1 MLFSLQKSY
10 DYCIIWT
17 MQRDFINNLI
27 EWKESKRR
35 KPLLLTGVRQCGK
48 TYLLKEFGS
57 KYFDDFC
64 YINFESAGKYSAI
77 FEYDFDVKR
86 ILREIELAENVK
98 ITAGKTL
105 LIFDEIQECPKAIS
119 SLKYFCENLPEL
131 HLVCAGSLL
140 GVALKKENISFPVGK
155 VNRMQLYPM
164 SFKEYLQAVGEE
176 KYIEL
181 FMNWDINREIPEL
194 YTVPLERHLKNYYI
208 VGGMPEAV
216 KEFAE
221 SGDYE
226 EVAKIQDEILSDYAD
241 DFSKHAPVSE
251 IEKIRMIWDS
261 IPNQLAKENNKFVF
275 SHVKEGKRAHELEA
289 ALQWLK
295 NAGLVHLV
303 ELVSNAEVPLSSNA
317 DATYF
322 KVYMA
327 DSGLLCRRLGLSY
340 KNILEE
346 NTALSTFKGA
356 ITENYVLQELIV
368 QNKIPYFWRS
378 GNTAE
383 LDFLYE
389 NDGEIFPVE
398 VKAAT
403 NTQAKSFKQFSKK
416 YQNKKGFKLSLK
428 NIAENDCEGTNAVS
442 LPLYLVWNI
451 DFYE

>member
-1 MLFSLQKSY
+1 
-10 DYCIIWT
+10 
-17 MQRDFINNLI
+17 MQRDFIQKLI
-27 EWKESKRR
+27 EWKDSKRR
-35 KPLLLTGVRQCGK
+35 KPLILTGVRQCGK

-57 KYFDDFC
+57 EYFDNFC

-77 FEYDFDVKR
+77 FEYDYDVKR

-98 ITAGKTL
+98 IIAGKTL
-105 LIFDEIQECPKAIS
+105 LIFDEIQECPKAIT
-119 SLKYFCENLPEL
+119 SLKYFCENLQEL

-140 GVALKKENISFPVGK
+140 GVAIKKENISFPVGK

-164 SFKEYLQAVGEE
+164 SFKEYLQAVGEG

-181 FMNWDINREIPEL
+181 FNDWNINREIPEL

-221 SGDYE
+221 SGDYA
-226 EVAKIQDEILSDYAD
+226 EVAKIQDEILSDYSD
-241 DFSKHAPVSE
+241 DFSKHAPISE

-261 IPNQLAKENNKFVF
+261 IPKQLAKENNKFVF

-295 NAGLVHLV
+295 NSGLVHLV
-303 ELVSNAEVPLSSNA
+303 ELVQNAELPLSSNA
-317 DATYF
+317 DSTYF

-368 QNKIPYFWRS
+368 QNKVPYFWRS

-383 LDFLYE
+383 LDFLFE
-389 NDGEIFPVE
+389 EDGNVIPVE

-403 NTQAKSFKQFSKK
+403 NTQAKSFKQFCKK
-416 YQNKKGFKLSLK
+416 YQSKTGFKLSLK
-428 NIAENDCEGTNAVS
+428 NIAENDCEGTNVVS
-442 LPLYLVWNI
+442 LPLYLLWNI
-451 DFYE
+451 SLYH

>member
-1 MLFSLQKSY
+1 
-10 DYCIIWT
+10 
-17 MQRDFINNLI
+17 MQRDFIQNLI
-27 EWKESKRR
+27 EWKDSKRR
-35 KPLLLTGVRQCGK
+35 KPLILTGVRQCGK

-57 KYFDDFC
+57 EYFDNFC

-77 FEYDFDVKR
+77 FEYDYDVKR

-98 ITAGKTL
+98 IIAGKTL
-105 LIFDEIQECPKAIS
+105 LIFDEIQECPKAIT
-119 SLKYFCENLPEL
+119 SLKYFCENLQEL

-140 GVALKKENISFPVGK
+140 GVAIKKENISFPVGK

-164 SFKEYLQAVGEE
+164 SFKEYLQAVGEG

-181 FMNWDINREIPEL
+181 FNDWNINREIPEL

-221 SGDYE
+221 SGDYA
-226 EVAKIQDEILSDYAD
+226 EVAKIQDEILSDYSD
-241 DFSKHAPVSE
+241 DFSKHAPISE

-261 IPNQLAKENNKFVF
+261 ILKQLAKENNKFVF

-295 NAGLVHLV
+295 NSGLVHLV
-303 ELVSNAEVPLSSNA
+303 ELVQNAELPLSSNA
-317 DATYF
+317 DSTYF

-368 QNKIPYFWRS
+368 QNKVPYFWRS

-383 LDFLYE
+383 LDFLFE
-389 NDGEIFPVE
+389 EDGNVIPVE

-403 NTQAKSFKQFSKK
+403 NTQAKSFKQFCKK
-416 YQNKKGFKLSLK
+416 YQSKTGFKLSLK
-428 NIAENDCEGTNAVS
+428 NIAENDCEGTNAVN
-442 LPLYLVWNI
+442 LPLYLLWNI
-451 DFYE
+451 SSYH

>member
-1 MLFSLQKSY
+1 MLFSLQNSY
-10 DYCIIWT
+10 DFCIILI
-17 MQRDFINNLI
+17 MQRDFIQNLI
-27 EWKESKRR
+27 EWKDSKRR
-35 KPLLLTGVRQCGK
+35 KPLILTGVRQCGK

-57 KYFDDFC
+57 EYFDNFC

-77 FEYDFDVKR
+77 FEYDYDVKR

-105 LIFDEIQECPKAIS
+105 LIFDEIQECPKAIT
-119 SLKYFCENLPEL
+119 SLKYFCENLQEL

-140 GVALKKENISFPVGK
+140 GVAIKKENISFPVGK

-164 SFKEYLQAVGEE
+164 SFKEYLQAVGEG

-181 FMNWDINREIPEL
+181 FNDWNINREIPEL

-221 SGDYE
+221 SGDYA
-226 EVAKIQDEILSDYAD
+226 EVAKIQDEILSDYSD
-241 DFSKHAPVSE
+241 DFSKHAPISE

-261 IPNQLAKENNKFVF
+261 IPKQLAKENNKFVF

-295 NAGLVHLV
+295 NSGLVHLV
-303 ELVSNAEVPLSSNA
+303 ELVQNAELPLSSNA
-317 DATYF
+317 DSTYF

-368 QNKIPYFWRS
+368 QNKVPYFWRS

-383 LDFLYE
+383 LDFLFE
-389 NDGEIFPVE
+389 EDGNVIPVE

-403 NTQAKSFKQFSKK
+403 NTQAKSFKQFCKK
-416 YQNKKGFKLSLK
+416 YQSKTGFKLSLK
-428 NIAENDCEGTNAVS
+428 NIAENDCEGTNAVN
-442 LPLYLVWNI
+442 LPLYLLWNI
-451 DFYE
+451 SSYH

>member
-1 MLFSLQKSY
+1 
-10 DYCIIWT
+10 
-17 MQRDFINNLI
+17 MQRDFIQNLI
-27 EWKESKRR
+27 EWKDSKRR
-35 KPLLLTGVRQCGK
+35 KPLILTGVRQCGK

-57 KYFDDFC
+57 EYFDNFC

-77 FEYDFDVKR
+77 FEYDYDVKR

-105 LIFDEIQECPKAIS
+105 LIFDEIQECPKAIT
-119 SLKYFCENLPEL
+119 SLKYFCENLQEL

-140 GVALKKENISFPVGK
+140 GVAIKKENISFPVGK

-164 SFKEYLQAVGEE
+164 SFKEYLQAVGEG

-181 FMNWDINREIPEL
+181 FNDWNINREIPEL

-221 SGDYE
+221 SGDYA
-226 EVAKIQDEILSDYAD
+226 EVAKIQDEILSDYSD
-241 DFSKHAPVSE
+241 DFSKHAPISE

-261 IPNQLAKENNKFVF
+261 IPKQLAKENNKFVF

-295 NAGLVHLV
+295 NSGLVHLV
-303 ELVSNAEVPLSSNA
+303 ELVQNAELPLSSNA
-317 DATYF
+317 DSTYF

-368 QNKIPYFWRS
+368 QNKVPYFWRS

-383 LDFLYE
+383 LDFLFE
-389 NDGEIFPVE
+389 EDGNVIPVE

-403 NTQAKSFKQFSKK
+403 NTQAKSFKQFCKK
-416 YQNKKGFKLSLK
+416 YQNKTGFKLSLK
-428 NIAENDCEGTNAVS
+428 NIAENDCEGTNAVN
-442 LPLYLVWNI
+442 LPLYLLWNI
-451 DFYE
+451 SLYH

>member
-1 MLFSLQKSY
+1 
-10 DYCIIWT
+10 
-17 MQRDFINNLI
+17 MQRDFIQNLI
-27 EWKESKRR
+27 EWKDSKRR
-35 KPLLLTGVRQCGK
+35 KPLILTGVRQCGK
-48 TYLLKEFGS
+48 TYLLKKFGS
-57 KYFDDFC
+57 EYFDNFC

-77 FEYDFDVKR
+77 FEYDYDVKR

-98 ITAGKTL
+98 IIAGKTL
-105 LIFDEIQECPKAIS
+105 LIFDEIQECPKAIT
-119 SLKYFCENLPEL
+119 SLKYFCENLQEL

-140 GVALKKENISFPVGK
+140 GVAIKKENISFPVGK

-164 SFKEYLQAVGEE
+164 SFKEYLQAVGEG

-181 FMNWDINREIPEL
+181 FNDWNINREIPEL

-221 SGDYE
+221 SGDYA
-226 EVAKIQDEILSDYAD
+226 EVAKIQDEILSDYSD
-241 DFSKHAPVSE
+241 DFSKHAPISE

-261 IPNQLAKENNKFVF
+261 IPKQLAKENNKFVF

-295 NAGLVHLV
+295 NSGLVHLV
-303 ELVSNAEVPLSSNA
+303 ELVQNAELPLSSNA
-317 DATYF
+317 DSTYF

-368 QNKIPYFWRS
+368 QNKVPYFWRS

-383 LDFLYE
+383 LDFLFE
-389 NDGEIFPVE
+389 EDGNVIPVE

-403 NTQAKSFKQFSKK
+403 NTQAKSFKQFCKK
-416 YQNKKGFKLSLK
+416 YQSKTGFKLSLK
-428 NIAENDCEGTNAVS
+428 NIAENDCEGTNAVN
-442 LPLYLVWNI
+442 LPLYLLWNI
-451 DFYE
+451 SLYH

>member
-1 MLFSLQKSY
+1 
-10 DYCIIWT
+10 
-17 MQRDFINNLI
+17 MQRDFIQNLI
-27 EWKESKRR
+27 EWKDSKRR
-35 KPLLLTGVRQCGK
+35 KPLILTGVRQCGK

-57 KYFDDFC
+57 EYFDNFC

-77 FEYDFDVKR
+77 FEYDYDVKR

-98 ITAGKTL
+98 IIAGKTL
-105 LIFDEIQECPKAIS
+105 LIFDEIQECPKAIT
-119 SLKYFCENLPEL
+119 SLKYFCENLQEL

-140 GVALKKENISFPVGK
+140 GVAIKKENISFPVGK

-164 SFKEYLQAVGEE
+164 SFKEYLQAVGEG

-181 FMNWDINREIPEL
+181 FNDWNINREIPEL

-221 SGDYE
+221 SGDYA
-226 EVAKIQDEILSDYAD
+226 EVAKIQDEILSDYSD
-241 DFSKHAPVSE
+241 DFSKHAPISE

-261 IPNQLAKENNKFVF
+261 IPKQLAKENNKFVF

-295 NAGLVHLV
+295 NSGLVHLV
-303 ELVSNAEVPLSSNA
+303 ELVQNAELPLSSNA
-317 DATYF
+317 DSTYF

-368 QNKIPYFWRS
+368 QNKVPYFWRS

-383 LDFLYE
+383 LDFLFE
-389 NDGEIFPVE
+389 EDGNVIPVE

-403 NTQAKSFKQFSKK
+403 NTQAKSFKQFCKK
-416 YQNKKGFKLSLK
+416 YQNKTGFKLSLK
-428 NIAENDCEGTNAVS
+428 NIAENDCEGTNVVS
-442 LPLYLVWNI
+442 LPLYVLWNI
-451 DFYE
+451 SLYH

>member
-1 MLFSLQKSY
+1 
-10 DYCIIWT
+10 
-17 MQRDFINNLI
+17 MQRDFIQKLI
-27 EWKESKRR
+27 EWKDSKRR
-35 KPLLLTGVRQCGK
+35 KPLILTGVRQCGK

-57 KYFDDFC
+57 EYFDNFC

-77 FEYDFDVKR
+77 FEYDYDVKR

-98 ITAGKTL
+98 IIAGKTL
-105 LIFDEIQECPKAIS
+105 LIFDEIHECPKAIT
-119 SLKYFCENLPEL
+119 SLKYFCENLQEL

-140 GVALKKENISFPVGK
+140 GVAIKKENISFPVGK

-164 SFKEYLQAVGEE
+164 SFKEYLQAVGEG

-181 FMNWDINREIPEL
+181 FNDWNINREIPEL

-221 SGDYE
+221 SGDYA
-226 EVAKIQDEILSDYAD
+226 EVAKIQDEILSDYSD
-241 DFSKHAPVSE
+241 DFSKHAPISE

-261 IPNQLAKENNKFVF
+261 IPKQLAKENNKFVF

-295 NAGLVHLV
+295 NSGLVHLV
-303 ELVSNAEVPLSSNA
+303 ELVQNAELPLSSNA
-317 DATYF
+317 DSTYF

-368 QNKIPYFWRS
+368 QNKVPYFWRS

-383 LDFLYE
+383 LDFLFE
-389 NDGEIFPVE
+389 EDGNVIPVE

-403 NTQAKSFKQFSKK
+403 NTQAKSFKQFCKK
-416 YQNKKGFKLSLK
+416 YQNKTGFKLSLK
-428 NIAENDCEGTNAVS
+428 NIAENDCEGTNAVN
-442 LPLYLVWNI
+442 LPLYLLWNI
-451 DFYE
+451 SSYH

>member
-1 MLFSLQKSY
+1 MLFSLQNSY
-10 DYCIIWT
+10 DFCIILI
-17 MQRDFINNLI
+17 MQRDFIQNLI
-27 EWKESKRR
+27 EWKDSKRR
-35 KPLLLTGVRQCGK
+35 KPLILTGVRQCGK

-57 KYFDDFC
+57 EYFDNFC

-77 FEYDFDVKR
+77 FEYDYDVKR
-86 ILREIELAENVK
+86 ILRELELAENVK

-105 LIFDEIQECPKAIS
+105 LIFDEIQECPKAIT
-119 SLKYFCENLPEL
+119 SLKYFCENLQEL

-140 GVALKKENISFPVGK
+140 GVAIKKENISFPVGK

-164 SFKEYLQAVGEE
+164 SFKEYLQAVGEG

-181 FMNWDINREIPEL
+181 FNDWNINREIPEL

-221 SGDYE
+221 SGDYA
-226 EVAKIQDEILSDYAD
+226 EVAKIQDEILSDYSD
-241 DFSKHAPVSE
+241 DFSKHAPISE

-261 IPNQLAKENNKFVF
+261 IPKQLAKENNKFVF

-295 NAGLVHLV
+295 NSGLVHLV
-303 ELVSNAEVPLSSNA
+303 ELVQNAELPLSSNA
-317 DATYF
+317 DSTYF

-368 QNKIPYFWRS
+368 QNKVPYFWRS

-383 LDFLYE
+383 LDFLFE
-389 NDGEIFPVE
+389 EDGNVIPVE

-403 NTQAKSFKQFSKK
+403 NTQAKSFKQFCKK
-416 YQNKKGFKLSLK
+416 YQNKTGFKLSLK
-428 NIAENDCEGTNAVS
+428 NIAENDCEGTNVVS
-442 LPLYLVWNI
+442 LPLYLLWNI
-451 DFYE
+451 SSYH

>member
-1 MLFSLQKSY
+1 
-10 DYCIIWT
+10 
-17 MQRDFINNLI
+17 MQRDFIQNLI
-27 EWKESKRR
+27 EWKDSKRR
-35 KPLLLTGVRQCGK
+35 KPLILTGVRQCGK

-57 KYFDDFC
+57 KYFEDFC

-86 ILREIELAENVK
+86 ILRELELAENVK

-105 LIFDEIQECPKAIS
+105 LIFNEIQECPKAIT
-119 SLKYFCENLPEL
+119 SLKYFCENLQEL

-164 SFKEYLQAVGEE
+164 SFKEYLQAVGEG

-181 FMNWDINREIPEL
+181 FNDWNINREIPEL

-221 SGDYE
+221 SGDYA
-226 EVAKIQDEILSDYAD
+226 EVAKIQDEILSDYSD
-241 DFSKHAPVSE
+241 DFSKHAPISE

-261 IPNQLAKENNKFVF
+261 IPKQLAKENNKFVF

-295 NAGLVHLV
+295 NSGLVHLV
-303 ELVSNAEVPLSSNA
+303 ELVQNAELPLSSNA
-317 DATYF
+317 DSTYF

-368 QNKIPYFWRS
+368 QNKVPYFWRS

-383 LDFLYE
+383 LDFLFE
-389 NDGEIFPVE
+389 EDGNVIPVE

-403 NTQAKSFKQFSKK
+403 NTQAKSFKQFCKK
-416 YQNKKGFKLSLK
+416 YQNKTGFKLSLK
-428 NIAENDCEGTNAVS
+428 NIAENDCEGTNAVN
-442 LPLYLVWNI
+442 LPLYLLWNI
-451 DFYE
+451 SLYH

>member
-1 MLFSLQKSY
+1 MLFSLQNSY
-10 DYCIIWT
+10 DFCIILI
-17 MQRDFINNLI
+17 MQRDFIQNLI
-27 EWKESKRR
+27 EWKDSKRR
-35 KPLLLTGVRQCGK
+35 KPLILTGVRQCGK

-57 KYFDDFC
+57 EYFDNFC

-77 FEYDFDVKR
+77 FEYDYDVKR

-98 ITAGKTL
+98 IIAGKTL
-105 LIFDEIQECPKAIS
+105 LIFDEIQECPKAIT
-119 SLKYFCENLPEL
+119 SLKYFCENLQEL

-140 GVALKKENISFPVGK
+140 GVAIKKENISFPVGK

-164 SFKEYLQAVGEE
+164 SFKEYLQAVGEG

-181 FMNWDINREIPEL
+181 FNDWNINREIPEL

-221 SGDYE
+221 SGDYA
-226 EVAKIQDEILSDYAD
+226 EVAKIQDEILSDYSD
-241 DFSKHAPVSE
+241 DFSKHAPISE

-261 IPNQLAKENNKFVF
+261 IPKQLAKENNKFVF

-295 NAGLVHLV
+295 NSGLVHLV
-303 ELVSNAEVPLSSNA
+303 ELVQNAELPLSSNA
-317 DATYF
+317 DSTYF

-368 QNKIPYFWRS
+368 QNKVPYFWRS

-383 LDFLYE
+383 LDFLFE
-389 NDGEIFPVE
+389 EDGNVIPVE

-403 NTQAKSFKQFSKK
+403 NTQAKSFKQFCKK
-416 YQNKKGFKLSLK
+416 YQNKTGFKLSLK
-428 NIAENDCEGTNAVS
+428 NIAENDCEGTNAVN
-442 LPLYLVWNI
+442 LPLYLLWNI
-451 DFYE
+451 SSYH

>member
-1 MLFSLQKSY
+1 
-10 DYCIIWT
+10 
-17 MQRDFINNLI
+17 MQRDFIQNLI
-27 EWKESKRR
+27 EWKDSKRR
-35 KPLLLTGVRQCGK
+35 KPLILTGVRQCGK

-57 KYFDDFC
+57 EYFDNFC

-77 FEYDFDVKR
+77 FEYDYDVKR
-86 ILREIELAENVK
+86 ILRELELAENVK
-98 ITAGKTL
+98 IIAGKTL
-105 LIFDEIQECPKAIS
+105 LIFDEIQECPKAIT
-119 SLKYFCENLPEL
+119 SLKYFCENLQEL

-140 GVALKKENISFPVGK
+140 GVAIKKENISFPVGK

-164 SFKEYLQAVGEE
+164 SFKEYLQAVGEG

-181 FMNWDINREIPEL
+181 FNDWNINREIPEL

-221 SGDYE
+221 SGDYA
-226 EVAKIQDEILSDYAD
+226 EVAKIQDEILSDYSD
-241 DFSKHAPVSE
+241 DFSKHAPISE

-261 IPNQLAKENNKFVF
+261 IPKQLAKENNKFVF

-295 NAGLVHLV
+295 NSGLVHLV
-303 ELVSNAEVPLSSNA
+303 ELVQNAELPLSSNA
-317 DATYF
+317 DSTYF

-346 NTALSTFKGA
+346 NTALPTFKGA

-368 QNKIPYFWRS
+368 QNKVPYFWRS

-383 LDFLYE
+383 LDFLFE
-389 NDGEIFPVE
+389 EDGNVIPVE

-403 NTQAKSFKQFSKK
+403 NTQAKSFKQFCKK
-416 YQNKKGFKLSLK
+416 YQNKTGFKLSLK

-442 LPLYLVWNI
+442 LPLYLLWNI
-451 DFYE
+451 SLYH

>member
-1 MLFSLQKSY
+1 
-10 DYCIIWT
+10 
-17 MQRDFINNLI
+17 MQRDFIQNLI
-27 EWKESKRR
+27 EWKDSKRR
-35 KPLLLTGVRQCGK
+35 KPLILTGVRQCGK

-57 KYFDDFC
+57 EYFDNFC

-77 FEYDFDVKR
+77 FEYDYDVKR

-98 ITAGKTL
+98 IIAGKTL
-105 LIFDEIQECPKAIS
+105 LIFDEIQECPKAIT
-119 SLKYFCENLPEL
+119 SLKYFCENLQEL

-140 GVALKKENISFPVGK
+140 GVAIKKENISFPVGK

-164 SFKEYLQAVGEE
+164 SFKEYLQAVGEG

-181 FMNWDINREIPEL
+181 FNDWNINREIPEL

-221 SGDYE
+221 SGDYA
-226 EVAKIQDEILSDYAD
+226 EVAKIQDEILSDYSD
-241 DFSKHAPVSE
+241 DFSKHAPISE

-261 IPNQLAKENNKFVF
+261 IPKQLAKENNKFVF

-295 NAGLVHLV
+295 NSGLVHLV
-303 ELVSNAEVPLSSNA
+303 ELVQNAELPLSSNA
-317 DATYF
+317 DSTYF

-368 QNKIPYFWRS
+368 QNKVPYFWRS

-383 LDFLYE
+383 LDFIFE
-389 NDGEIFPVE
+389 EDGNVIPVE

-403 NTQAKSFKQFSKK
+403 NTQAKSFKQFCKK
-416 YQNKKGFKLSLK
+416 YQSKTGFKLSLK
-428 NIAENDCEGTNAVS
+428 NIAENDCEGTNVVS
-442 LPLYLVWNI
+442 LPLYLLWNI
-451 DFYE
+451 SLYH

>member
-1 MLFSLQKSY
+1 
-10 DYCIIWT
+10 
-17 MQRDFINNLI
+17 MQRDFIQNLI
-27 EWKESKRR
+27 EWKDSKRR
-35 KPLLLTGVRQCGK
+35 KPLILTGVRQCGK

-57 KYFDDFC
+57 EYFDNFC

-77 FEYDFDVKR
+77 FEYDYDVKR

-98 ITAGKTL
+98 IIAGKTL
-105 LIFDEIQECPKAIS
+105 LIFDEIQECPKAIT
-119 SLKYFCENLPEL
+119 SLKYFCENLQEL

-140 GVALKKENISFPVGK
+140 GVAIKKENISFPVGK

-164 SFKEYLQAVGEE
+164 SFKEYLQAVGEG

-181 FMNWDINREIPEL
+181 FNDWNINREIPEL

-221 SGDYE
+221 SGDYA
-226 EVAKIQDEILSDYAD
+226 EVAKIQDEILSDYSD
-241 DFSKHAPVSE
+241 DFSKHAPISE

-261 IPNQLAKENNKFVF
+261 IPKQLAKENNKFVF

-295 NAGLVHLV
+295 NSGLVHLV
-303 ELVSNAEVPLSSNA
+303 ELVQNAELPLSSNA
-317 DATYF
+317 DSTYF

-368 QNKIPYFWRS
+368 QNKVPYFWRS

-383 LDFLYE
+383 LDFLFE
-389 NDGEIFPVE
+389 EDGNVIPVE

-403 NTQAKSFKQFSKK
+403 NTQAKSFKQFCKK
-416 YQNKKGFKLSLK
+416 YQNKTGFKLSLK
-428 NIAENDCEGTNAVS
+428 NIAENDCEGTNAVN
-442 LPLYLVWNI
+442 LPLYLLWNI
-451 DFYE
+451 SLYH

>member
-1 MLFSLQKSY
+1 MLFSLQNSY
-10 DYCIIWT
+10 DFCIILI
-17 MQRDFINNLI
+17 MQRDFIQNLI
-27 EWKESKRR
+27 EWKDSKRR
-35 KPLLLTGVRQCGK
+35 KPLILTGVRQCGK

-57 KYFDDFC
+57 EYFDNFC

-77 FEYDFDVKR
+77 FEYDYDVKR

-105 LIFDEIQECPKAIS
+105 LIFDEIQECPKAIT
-119 SLKYFCENLPEL
+119 SLKYFCENLQEL

-140 GVALKKENISFPVGK
+140 EVAIKKENISFPVGK

-164 SFKEYLQAVGEE
+164 SFKEYLQAVGEG

-181 FMNWDINREIPEL
+181 FNDWNINREIPEL

-221 SGDYE
+221 SGDYA
-226 EVAKIQDEILSDYAD
+226 EVAKIQDEILSDYSD
-241 DFSKHAPVSE
+241 DFSKHAPISE
-251 IEKIRMIWDS
+251 IEKICMIWDS
-261 IPNQLAKENNKFVF
+261 IPKQLAKENNKFVF

-295 NAGLVHLV
+295 NSGLVHLV
-303 ELVSNAEVPLSSNA
+303 ELVQNAELPLSSNA
-317 DATYF
+317 DSTYF

-368 QNKIPYFWRS
+368 QNKVPYFWRS

-383 LDFLYE
+383 LDFLFE
-389 NDGEIFPVE
+389 EDGNVIPVE

-403 NTQAKSFKQFSKK
+403 NTQAKSFKQFCKK
-416 YQNKKGFKLSLK
+416 YQSKTGFKLSLK
-428 NIAENDCEGTNAVS
+428 NIAENDCEGTNAVN
-442 LPLYLVWNI
+442 LPLYLLWNI
-451 DFYE
+451 SSYH

>member
-1 MLFSLQKSY
+1 MLFSLQNSY
-10 DYCIIWT
+10 DFCIILI
-17 MQRDFINNLI
+17 MQRDFIQKLI
-27 EWKESKRR
+27 EWKDSKRR
-35 KPLLLTGVRQCGK
+35 KPLILTGVRQCGK

-57 KYFDDFC
+57 EYFDNFC

-77 FEYDFDVKR
+77 FEYDYDVKR

-98 ITAGKTL
+98 IIAGKTL
-105 LIFDEIQECPKAIS
+105 LIFDEIQECPKAIT
-119 SLKYFCENLPEL
+119 SLKYFCENLQEL

-140 GVALKKENISFPVGK
+140 GVAIKKENISFPVGK

-164 SFKEYLQAVGEE
+164 SFKEYLQAVGEG

-181 FMNWDINREIPEL
+181 FNDWNINREIPEL

-221 SGDYE
+221 SGDYA
-226 EVAKIQDEILSDYAD
+226 EVAKIQDEILSDYSD
-241 DFSKHAPVSE
+241 DFSKHAPISE

-261 IPNQLAKENNKFVF
+261 IPKQLAKENNKFVF

-295 NAGLVHLV
+295 NSGLVHLV
-303 ELVSNAEVPLSSNA
+303 ELVQNAELPLSSNA
-317 DATYF
+317 DSTYF

-368 QNKIPYFWRS
+368 QNKVPYFWRS

-383 LDFLYE
+383 LDFLFE
-389 NDGEIFPVE
+389 EDGNVIPVE

-403 NTQAKSFKQFSKK
+403 NTQAKSFKQFCKK
-416 YQNKKGFKLSLK
+416 YQSKTGFKLSLK
-428 NIAENDCEGTNAVS
+428 NIAENDCEGTNAVN
-442 LPLYLVWNI
+442 LPLYLLWNI
-451 DFYE
+451 SLYH

>member
-1 MLFSLQKSY
+1 
-10 DYCIIWT
+10 
-17 MQRDFINNLI
+17 MQRDFIQKLI
-27 EWKESKRR
+27 EWKDSKRR
-35 KPLLLTGVRQCGK
+35 KPLILTGVRQCGK

-57 KYFDDFC
+57 EYFDNFC

-77 FEYDFDVKR
+77 FEYDYDVKR

-98 ITAGKTL
+98 IIAGKTL
-105 LIFDEIQECPKAIS
+105 LIFDEIQECPKAIT
-119 SLKYFCENLPEL
+119 SLKYFCENLQEL

-140 GVALKKENISFPVGK
+140 GVAIKKENISFPVGK

-164 SFKEYLQAVGEE
+164 SFKEYLQAVGEG

-181 FMNWDINREIPEL
+181 FNDWNINREIPEL

-221 SGDYE
+221 SGDYA
-226 EVAKIQDEILSDYAD
+226 EVAKIQDEILSDYSD
-241 DFSKHAPVSE
+241 DFSKHAPISE

-261 IPNQLAKENNKFVF
+261 IPKQLAKENNKFVF

-295 NAGLVHLV
+295 NSGLVHLV
-303 ELVSNAEVPLSSNA
+303 ELVQNAELPLSSNA
-317 DATYF
+317 DSTYF

-368 QNKIPYFWRS
+368 QNKVPYFWRS

-383 LDFLYE
+383 LDFLFE
-389 NDGEIFPVE
+389 EDGNVIPVE

-403 NTQAKSFKQFSKK
+403 NTQAKSFKQFCKK
-416 YQNKKGFKLSLK
+416 YQSKTGFKLSLK
-428 NIAENDCEGTNAVS
+428 NIAENDCEGTNAVN
-442 LPLYLVWNI
+442 LPLYLLWNI
-451 DFYE
+451 SLYH

>member
-1 MLFSLQKSY
+1 
-10 DYCIIWT
+10 
-17 MQRDFINNLI
+17 MQRDFIQKLI
-27 EWKESKRR
+27 EWKDSKRR
-35 KPLLLTGVRQCGK
+35 KPLILTGVRQCGK

-57 KYFDDFC
+57 EYFDNFC

-77 FEYDFDVKR
+77 FEYDYDVKR

-98 ITAGKTL
+98 IIAGKTL
-105 LIFDEIQECPKAIS
+105 LIFDEIQECPKAIT
-119 SLKYFCENLPEL
+119 SLKYFCENLQEL

-140 GVALKKENISFPVGK
+140 GVAIKKENISFPVGK

-164 SFKEYLQAVGEE
+164 SFKEYLQAVGEG

-181 FMNWDINREIPEL
+181 FNDWNINREIPEL

-221 SGDYE
+221 SGDYA
-226 EVAKIQDEILSDYAD
+226 EVAKIQDEILSDYSD
-241 DFSKHAPVSE
+241 DFSKHAPISE

-261 IPNQLAKENNKFVF
+261 IPKQLAKENNKFVF

-295 NAGLVHLV
+295 NSGLVHLV
-303 ELVSNAEVPLSSNA
+303 ELVQNAELPLSSNA
-317 DATYF
+317 DSTYF

-327 DSGLLCRRLGLSY
+327 DSGLLCRRLGLPY

-368 QNKIPYFWRS
+368 QNKVPYFWRS

-383 LDFLYE
+383 LDFLFE
-389 NDGEIFPVE
+389 EDGNVIPVE

-403 NTQAKSFKQFSKK
+403 NTQAKSFKQFCKK
-416 YQNKKGFKLSLK
+416 YQNKTGFKLSLK
-428 NIAENDCEGTNAVS
+428 NIAENDCEGTNVVS
-442 LPLYLVWNI
+442 LPLYLLWNI
-451 DFYE
+451 SSYH

>member
-1 MLFSLQKSY
+1 
-10 DYCIIWT
+10 
-17 MQRDFINNLI
+17 MQRDFIQNLI
-27 EWKESKRR
+27 EWKDSKRR
-35 KPLLLTGVRQCGK
+35 KPLILTGVRQCGK

-57 KYFDDFC
+57 EYFDNFC

-77 FEYDFDVKR
+77 FEYDYDVKR

-98 ITAGKTL
+98 IIAGKTL
-105 LIFDEIQECPKAIS
+105 LIFDEIQECPKAIT
-119 SLKYFCENLPEL
+119 SLKYFCENLQEL

-140 GVALKKENISFPVGK
+140 EVAIKKENISFPVGK

-164 SFKEYLQAVGEE
+164 SFKEYLQAVGEG

-181 FMNWDINREIPEL
+181 FNDWNINREIPEL

-221 SGDYE
+221 SGDYA
-226 EVAKIQDEILSDYAD
+226 EVAKIQDEILSDYSD
-241 DFSKHAPVSE
+241 DFSKHAPISE

-261 IPNQLAKENNKFVF
+261 IPKQLAKENNKFVF

-295 NAGLVHLV
+295 NSGLVHLV
-303 ELVSNAEVPLSSNA
+303 ELVQNAELPLSSNA
-317 DATYF
+317 DSTYF

-368 QNKIPYFWRS
+368 QNKVPYFWRS

-383 LDFLYE
+383 LDFLFE
-389 NDGEIFPVE
+389 EDGNVIPVE

-403 NTQAKSFKQFSKK
+403 NTQAKSFKQFCKK
-416 YQNKKGFKLSLK
+416 YQSKTGFKLSLK
-428 NIAENDCEGTNAVS
+428 NIAENDCEGTNAVN
-442 LPLYLVWNI
+442 LPLYLLWNI
-451 DFYE
+451 SLYH

>member
-1 MLFSLQKSY
+1 
-10 DYCIIWT
+10 
-17 MQRDFINNLI
+17 MQRDFIQNLI
-27 EWKESKRR
+27 EWKDSKRR
-35 KPLLLTGVRQCGK
+35 KPLILTGVRQCGK

-57 KYFDDFC
+57 EYFDNFC

-77 FEYDFDVKR
+77 FEYDYDVKR

-98 ITAGKTL
+98 IIAGKTL
-105 LIFDEIQECPKAIS
+105 LIFDEIQECPKAIT
-119 SLKYFCENLPEL
+119 SLKYFCENLQEL

-140 GVALKKENISFPVGK
+140 GVAIKKENISFPVGK

-164 SFKEYLQAVGEE
+164 SFKEYLQAVGEG
-176 KYIEL
+176 KYIKL
-181 FMNWDINREIPEL
+181 FNDWNINREIPEL

-221 SGDYE
+221 SGDYA
-226 EVAKIQDEILSDYAD
+226 EVAKIQDEILSDYSD
-241 DFSKHAPVSE
+241 DFSKHAPISE

-261 IPNQLAKENNKFVF
+261 IPKQLAKENNKFVF

-295 NAGLVHLV
+295 NSGLVHLV
-303 ELVSNAEVPLSSNA
+303 ELVQNAELPLSSNA
-317 DATYF
+317 DSTYF

-368 QNKIPYFWRS
+368 QNKVPYFWRS

-383 LDFLYE
+383 LDFLFE
-389 NDGEIFPVE
+389 EDGNVIPVE

-403 NTQAKSFKQFSKK
+403 NTQAKSFKQFCKK
-416 YQNKKGFKLSLK
+416 YQNKTGFKLSLK

-442 LPLYLVWNI
+442 LPLYLLWNI
-451 DFYE
+451 SLYH

>member
-1 MLFSLQKSY
+1 
-10 DYCIIWT
+10 
-17 MQRDFINNLI
+17 MQRDFIQNLI
-27 EWKESKRR
+27 EWKDSKRR
-35 KPLLLTGVRQCGK
+35 KPLILTGVRQCGK

-57 KYFDDFC
+57 EYFDNFC

-77 FEYDFDVKR
+77 FEYDYDVKR

-98 ITAGKTL
+98 IIAGKTL
-105 LIFDEIQECPKAIS
+105 LIFDEIQECPKAIT
-119 SLKYFCENLPEL
+119 SLKYFCENLQEL

-140 GVALKKENISFPVGK
+140 GVAIKKENISFPVGK

-164 SFKEYLQAVGEE
+164 SFKEYLQAVGEG
-176 KYIEL
+176 KYIKL
-181 FMNWDINREIPEL
+181 FNDWNINREIPEL

-221 SGDYE
+221 SGDYA
-226 EVAKIQDEILSDYAD
+226 EVAKIQDEILSDYSD
-241 DFSKHAPVSE
+241 DFSKHAPISE

-261 IPNQLAKENNKFVF
+261 IPKQLAKENNKFVF

-295 NAGLVHLV
+295 NSGLVHLV
-303 ELVSNAEVPLSSNA
+303 ELVQNAELPLSSNA
-317 DATYF
+317 DSTYF

-368 QNKIPYFWRS
+368 QNKVPYFWRS

-383 LDFLYE
+383 LDFIFE
-389 NDGEIFPVE
+389 EDGNVIPVE

-403 NTQAKSFKQFSKK
+403 NTQAKSFKQFCKK
-416 YQNKKGFKLSLK
+416 YQNKTGFKLSLK

-442 LPLYLVWNI
+442 LPLYLLWNI
-451 DFYE
+451 SLYH

>member
-1 MLFSLQKSY
+1 
-10 DYCIIWT
+10 
-17 MQRDFINNLI
+17 MQRDFIQNLI
-27 EWKESKRR
+27 EWKDSKRR
-35 KPLLLTGVRQCGK
+35 KPLILTGVRQCGK

-57 KYFDDFC
+57 EYFDNFC

-77 FEYDFDVKR
+77 FEYDYDVKR

-105 LIFDEIQECPKAIS
+105 LIFDEIQECPKAIT
-119 SLKYFCENLPEL
+119 SLKYFCENLQEL

-140 GVALKKENISFPVGK
+140 GVAIKKENISFPVGK

-164 SFKEYLQAVGEE
+164 SFKEYLQAVGEG

-181 FMNWDINREIPEL
+181 FNDWNINREIPEL

-221 SGDYE
+221 SGDYA
-226 EVAKIQDEILSDYAD
+226 EVAKIQDEILFDYSD
-241 DFSKHAPVSE
+241 DFSKHAPISE

-261 IPNQLAKENNKFVF
+261 IPKQLAKENNKFVF

-295 NAGLVHLV
+295 NSGLVHLV
-303 ELVSNAEVPLSSNA
+303 ELVQNAELPLSSNA
-317 DATYF
+317 DSTYF

-368 QNKIPYFWRS
+368 QNKVPYFWRS

-383 LDFLYE
+383 LDFLFE
-389 NDGEIFPVE
+389 EDGNVIPVE

-403 NTQAKSFKQFSKK
+403 NTQAKSFKQFCKK
-416 YQNKKGFKLSLK
+416 YQSKTGFKLSLK
-428 NIAENDCEGTNAVS
+428 NIAENDCEGTNVVS
-442 LPLYLVWNI
+442 LPLYLLWNI
-451 DFYE
+451 SLYH

>member
-1 MLFSLQKSY
+1 MLFSLQNSY
-10 DYCIIWT
+10 DFCIIFI
-17 MQRDFINNLI
+17 MQRDFIQNLI
-27 EWKESKRR
+27 EWKDSKRR
-35 KPLLLTGVRQCGK
+35 KPLILTGVRQCGK

-57 KYFDDFC
+57 EYFDNFC

-77 FEYDFDVKR
+77 FEYDYDVKR

-105 LIFDEIQECPKAIS
+105 LIFDEIQKCPKAIT
-119 SLKYFCENLPEL
+119 SLKYFCENLQEL

-140 GVALKKENISFPVGK
+140 GVAIKKENISFPVGK

-164 SFKEYLQAVGEE
+164 SFKEYLQAVGEG

-181 FMNWDINREIPEL
+181 FNDWNINREIPEL

-221 SGDYE
+221 SGDYA
-226 EVAKIQDEILSDYAD
+226 EVAKIQDEILSDYSD
-241 DFSKHAPVSE
+241 DFSKHAPISE

-261 IPNQLAKENNKFVF
+261 IPKQLAKENNKFVF

-295 NAGLVHLV
+295 NSGLVHLV
-303 ELVSNAEVPLSSNA
+303 ELVQNAELPLSSNA
-317 DATYF
+317 DSTYF

-368 QNKIPYFWRS
+368 QNKVPYFWRS

-383 LDFLYE
+383 LDFLFE
-389 NDGEIFPVE
+389 EDGNVIPVE

-403 NTQAKSFKQFSKK
+403 NTQAKSFKQFCKK
-416 YQNKKGFKLSLK
+416 YQNKTGFKLSLK
-428 NIAENDCEGTNAVS
+428 NIAENDCEGTNAVN
-442 LPLYLVWNI
+442 LPLYLLWNI
-451 DFYE
+451 SLYH

>member
-1 MLFSLQKSY
+1 MLFSLQNSY
-10 DYCIIWT
+10 DFCIILI
-17 MQRDFINNLI
+17 MQRDFIQNLI
-27 EWKESKRR
+27 EWKDSKRR
-35 KPLLLTGVRQCGK
+35 KPLILTGVRQCGK

-57 KYFDDFC
+57 EYFDNFC

-77 FEYDFDVKR
+77 FEYDYDVKR
-86 ILREIELAENVK
+86 ILRELELAENVK
-98 ITAGKTL
+98 IIAGKTL
-105 LIFDEIQECPKAIS
+105 LIFDEIQECPKAIT
-119 SLKYFCENLPEL
+119 SLKYFCENLQEL

-140 GVALKKENISFPVGK
+140 GVAIKKENISFPVGK

-164 SFKEYLQAVGEE
+164 SFKEYLQAVGEG

-181 FMNWDINREIPEL
+181 FNDWNINREIPEL

-221 SGDYE
+221 SGDYA
-226 EVAKIQDEILSDYAD
+226 EVAKIQDEILSDYSD
-241 DFSKHAPVSE
+241 DFSKHAPISE

-261 IPNQLAKENNKFVF
+261 IPKQLAKENNKFVF

-295 NAGLVHLV
+295 NSGLVHLV
-303 ELVSNAEVPLSSNA
+303 ELVQNAELPLSSNA
-317 DATYF
+317 DSTYF

-368 QNKIPYFWRS
+368 QNKVPYFWRS

-383 LDFLYE
+383 LDFLFE
-389 NDGEIFPVE
+389 EDGNVIPVE

-403 NTQAKSFKQFSKK
+403 NTQAKSFKQFCKK
-416 YQNKKGFKLSLK
+416 YQNKTGFKLSLK
-428 NIAENDCEGTNAVS
+428 NIAENDCEGTNVVS
-442 LPLYLVWNI
+442 LPLYLLWNI
-451 DFYE
+451 SLYH

>member
-1 MLFSLQKSY
+1 
-10 DYCIIWT
+10 
-17 MQRDFINNLI
+17 MQRDFIQNLI
-27 EWKESKRR
+27 EWKDSKRR
-35 KPLLLTGVRQCGK
+35 KPLILTGVRQCGK

-57 KYFDDFC
+57 EYFDNFC

-77 FEYDFDVKR
+77 FEYDYDVKR

-98 ITAGKTL
+98 IIAGKTL
-105 LIFDEIQECPKAIS
+105 LIFDEIQECPKAIT
-119 SLKYFCENLPEL
+119 SLKYFCENLQEL

-140 GVALKKENISFPVGK
+140 GVAIKKENISFPVGK

-164 SFKEYLQAVGEE
+164 SFKEYLQAVGEG

-181 FMNWDINREIPEL
+181 FNDRNINREIPEL

-221 SGDYE
+221 SGDYA
-226 EVAKIQDEILSDYAD
+226 EVAKIQDEILSDYSD
-241 DFSKHAPVSE
+241 DFSKHAPISE
-251 IEKIRMIWDS
+251 IEKIRIIWDS
-261 IPNQLAKENNKFVF
+261 IPKQLAKENNKFVF

-295 NAGLVHLV
+295 NSGLVHLV
-303 ELVSNAEVPLSSNA
+303 ELVQNAELPLSSNA
-317 DATYF
+317 DSTYF

-368 QNKIPYFWRS
+368 QNKVPYFWRS

-383 LDFLYE
+383 LDFLFE
-389 NDGEIFPVE
+389 EDGNVIPVE

-403 NTQAKSFKQFSKK
+403 NTQAKSFKQFCKK
-416 YQNKKGFKLSLK
+416 YQNKTGFKLSLK

-442 LPLYLVWNI
+442 LPLYLLWNI
-451 DFYE
+451 SLYH

>member
-1 MLFSLQKSY
+1 
-10 DYCIIWT
+10 
-17 MQRDFINNLI
+17 MQRDFIQNLI
-27 EWKESKRR
+27 EWKDSKRR
-35 KPLLLTGVRQCGK
+35 KPLILTGVRQCGK

-57 KYFDDFC
+57 EYFDNFC

-77 FEYDFDVKR
+77 FEYDYDVKR

-98 ITAGKTL
+98 IIAGKTL
-105 LIFDEIQECPKAIS
+105 LIFDEIQECPKAIT
-119 SLKYFCENLPEL
+119 SLKYFCENLQEL

-140 GVALKKENISFPVGK
+140 GVAIKKENISFPVGK

-164 SFKEYLQAVGEE
+164 SFKEYLQAVGEG

-181 FMNWDINREIPEL
+181 FNDWNINREIPEL

-221 SGDYE
+221 SGDYA
-226 EVAKIQDEILSDYAD
+226 EVAKIQDEILSDYSD
-241 DFSKHAPVSE
+241 DFSKHAPISE

-261 IPNQLAKENNKFVF
+261 IPKQLAKENNKFVF

-295 NAGLVHLV
+295 NSGLVHLV
-303 ELVSNAEVPLSSNA
+303 ELVQNAEPPLSSNA
-317 DATYF
+317 DSTYF

-368 QNKIPYFWRS
+368 QNKVPYFWRS

-383 LDFLYE
+383 LDFLFE
-389 NDGEIFPVE
+389 EDGNVIPVE

-403 NTQAKSFKQFSKK
+403 NTQAKSFKQFCKK
-416 YQNKKGFKLSLK
+416 YQNKTGFKLSLK
-428 NIAENDCEGTNAVS
+428 NIAENDCEGTNAVN
-442 LPLYLVWNI
+442 LPLYLLWNI
-451 DFYE
+451 SSYH